1 MNQPVAG
8 AADPGVSMRML
19 QDLLKEL
26 QMRAGT
32 WQCERLGA
40 RSAARALMDAG
51 RQGCCPAIRGTK
63 GNLNE

>member
-1 MNQPVAG
+1 
-8 AADPGVSMRML
+8 MRM
-19 QDLLKEL
+19 LKEL

-32 WQCERLGA
+32 WQCEKLGA
-40 RSAARALMDAG
+40 RRAARALMDAG